1 MRRRP
6 TSLAVALA
14 LLVPATALPSAAA
27 AGGPSGGRA
36 GPAEAAPP
44 KADVPGR
51 TVVRFATYNV
61 SLNRASAGE
70 LRADLLAGDAQA
82 RAVAEVVQRTRPEVL
97 LLNELDHDP
106 EALRIFVEDYL
117 GVPQGGAEAISYPYT
132 FTGEVNTGVPSG
144 VDLDGDGAV
153 GGPGDA
159 LGFGAFPGQYG
170 MAVLSQHPVVEDA
183 VRTFQDFRWADMP
196 GARLPD
202 DPGTPERG
210 DFYSPEALEVL
221 PLSSKSHWDVPVRVG
236 QRDVHLLVSH
246 PTPPTFDGPEDRNG
260 LRNADEIRFWAD
272 YISPARSQYVYDD
285 EGGRGGL
292 RGGALFVVAG
302 DLNADPEDGDSVP
315 GAIDQ
320 LLKAPRVNDNAVPES
335 RGGLE
340 QALLQGGANLEHTGS
355 ATTDTADFSEPPGNL
370 RVDYVLPRIG
380 MRITGS
386 GVFWPLQEDPL
397 FGLVGTYPFPTSD
410 HRLVWVDAT
419 VPGAG
424 RRGPRG

>member
-1 MRRRP
+1 MRRRS
-6 TSLAVALA
+6 TAVAVALA
-14 LLVPATALPSAAA
+14 LAVPALALPSAAA
-27 AGGPSGGRA
+27 AGGPA
-36 GPAEAAPP
+36 GPAGRSAVVPP
-44 KADVPGR
+44 KAEIPGR
-51 TVVRFATYNV
+51 EVLRVATYDV
-61 SLNRASAGE
+61 SLNRSAAGG

-82 RAVAEVVQRTRPEVL
+82 RAVAEVVQRTRPDVL

-117 GVPQGGAEAISYPYT
+117 GVPQGGAAAISYPYT
-132 FTGEVNTGVPSG
+132 FTDEVNTGVPSG
-144 VDLDGDGAV
+144 LDLDGDGRV

-170 MAVLSQHPVVEDA
+170 MAVLSRHPVVADE
-183 VRTFQDFRWADMP
+183 VRTFRDFRWADMP

-202 DPGTPERG
+202 DPGTPEPA
-210 DFYSPEALEVL
+210 DFWSAEELEVVR
-221 PLSSKSHWDVPVRVG
+221 LSSKSHWDVPVRVG
-236 QRDVHLLVSH
+236 ERDVHLLASH

-272 YISPARSQYVYDD
+272 YISPARSGYVYDD

-292 RGGALFVVAG
+292 SGGELFVVAG
-302 DLNADPEDGDSVP
+302 DLNADPLDGDSVP
-315 GAIDQ
+315 GAVDQ
-320 LLKAPRVNDNAVPES
+320 LLRAPRVNDAAVPES

-340 QALLQGGANLEHTGS
+340 QALLQGGANLEHTAS

-370 RVDYVLPRIG
+370 RVDYVLPRVG
-380 MRITGS
+380 MRVTGS
-386 GVFWPLQEDPL
+386 GVFWPVTDDPL
-397 FGLVGTYPFPTSD
+397 FDLVGTFPFPTSD

-419 VPGAG
+419 VPGAA